1 MDDDI
6 EQILISEAD
15 LTRRVRGLGAEI
27 TAASPGAEQ
36 LLCVGLLKGS
46 VIFMADL
53 IRAISRPVAI
63 DFIAVSSYGAS
74 TQTSGVVRM
83 LKDLEGDISRS
94 HVVLVE
100 DIVDSGLTLAYVLDL
115 LRRRNPLS
123 LRVCALLNKPERR
136 ESQVPIDFLGF
147 DIPNAFVVGYGL
159 DYAESYRN
167 LPYIGVLK
175 PAVYG
180 R

>member
-15 LTRRVRGLGAEI
+15 LTRRVRELGAEI
-27 TAASPGAEQ
+27 TAASPGSEQ